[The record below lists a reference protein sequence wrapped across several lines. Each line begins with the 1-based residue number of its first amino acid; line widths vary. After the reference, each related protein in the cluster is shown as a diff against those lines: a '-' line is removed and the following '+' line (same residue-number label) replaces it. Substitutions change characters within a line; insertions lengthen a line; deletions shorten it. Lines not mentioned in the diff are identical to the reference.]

1 MNFFF
6 GRLFFFFLMKYGII
20 TVARGAFSAY
30 DPTISLLTMTL
41 QTLLVY
47 YSRRV
52 SCLNLA
58 GMSDISIAIPG
69 REFKAPCHVSW
80 GR

>member
-1 MNFFF
+1 MNFF
-6 GRLFFFFLMKYGII
+6 LFFLVFFFLKMRYGII

-52 SCLNLA
+52 SCLTS
-58 GMSDISIAIPG
+58 GGDVRHQHCYSGKRVQGS
-69 REFKAPCHVSW
+69 VSCVV
-80 GR
+80 G